1 MWLGASSV
9 RKLRREVNAA
19 VEAQAAIRKN
29 VNPLSFEIGRGIDDT
44 NLARLDKVVSDQ
56 QVLLVG
62 ANLDIVGSDDALV
75 FIRVIET
82 LNIIEVRNIKRSN
95 MVADCKRKVG
105 ELAVIGY
112 VRVDGK
118 VFASTRAKV
127 VKQLCDSL
135 VAVGVFAE
143 GVDDPDLTRA
153 NGGGES
159 S

>member
-9 RKLRREVNAA
+9 RKLGREVNAT

-29 VNPLSFEIGRGIDDT
+29 INPLGFEIGRGVHDT
-44 NLARLDKVVSDQ
+44 NFARLNKVVSDQ
-56 QVLLVG
+56 QVLLVR
-62 ANLDIVGSDDALV
+62 ADLDVVGPDDALV
-75 FIRVIET
+75 FIGVIET
-82 LNIIEVRNIKRSN
+82 LNIVEVRDIERSN

-112 VRVDGK
+112 VRVDRE

-135 VAVGVFAE
+135 IAVGVFAE
-143 GVDDPDLTRA
+143 GVDDPDLTTA
-153 NGGGES
+153 NGS
-159 S
+159 SEGS